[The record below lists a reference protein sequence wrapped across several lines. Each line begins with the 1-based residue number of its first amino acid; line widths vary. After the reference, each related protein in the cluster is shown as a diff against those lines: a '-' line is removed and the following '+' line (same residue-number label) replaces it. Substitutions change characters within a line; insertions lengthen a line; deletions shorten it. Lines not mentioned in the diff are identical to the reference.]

1 MDITFEQACN
11 LVGSALR
18 GSARQEIVA
27 EAARA
32 RNLGG
37 ALLKLRDSMR
47 ANEFKAGTHQFF
59 LDRMIRAYDGRT
71 RGEGFHVLH
80 DWDGVS
86 QQVNPD
92 IIPVDVLHFLIEQ
105 RGTEPATTVELAI
118 LLDYYFAHVLALL
131 TLRVWDEGDADR
143 NLDRVHALLAEL
155 QGPGGSGQQFA
166 AAQGRR
172 RAKWSEGR

>member
-1 MDITFEQACN
+1 MDITFEHACN

-18 GSARQEIVA
+18 GSVRQEIVA

-47 ANEFKAGTHQFF
+47 ANEFKAGAHQIF

-71 RGEGFHVLH
+71 RAEGFHVLH

-118 LLDYYFAHVLALL
+118 LLD
-131 TLRVWDEGDADR
+131 
-143 NLDRVHALLAEL
+143 
-155 QGPGGSGQQFA
+155 
-166 AAQGRR
+166 
-172 RAKWSEGR
+172 